1 MSQQLKSKGE
11 AVGTHEYFDAVN
23 RKFSLDK
30 WISKSNPSAYPEL
43 LRELGARAE
52 SALSAVCKDCKT
64 HAKYLRYFPENE
76 RSQMIRMVEG
86 LDDLISHSHS
96 RSWTVSSLLD
106 LLKLSA
112 SEIRG
117 YSSSSESDLR
127 YVTEDVVCGR
137 YTSASTQLELL
148 KKAIEDDE
156 VEVHDD
162 RELEFLDNVC
172 YGKSRDMLRDIL
184 TFAHYRNNRDSMRG
198 WCGYPLFSDHYLEWV
213 EETAF
218 GMSLKSRVGSYF
230 DYTQYV
236 LSQLAEVR
244 DELQR
249 DIDQGVYDN
258 DYITDPCKDNLLEA
272 VENLEKCGISCYDL
286 KEKIKSLAWFVGGDP
301 QKIAELQKK
310 LNYFHFNEKLKE
322 DGVYGAKTHE
332 ALCEFLERI
341 SSPNVPKLVK
351 IGDVMD
357 MTFSVSKDS
366 FDAINT
372 TQEQI
377 VEAKYNIA
385 NFVVKNGHRS
395 GDILSVKLSATGK
408 YRSLDGLTVTG
419 DAARMLSVLDDS
431 ARVFEK
437 AGKKFVVTERILNV
451 LELGNSVYKDITD
464 PGKIPLTHTLKTG
477 SKIALSSA
485 TSALFVETGIVA
497 TSLVYMKVFGAAGT
511 AIAPGAGTIVGVILG
526 GVLYA
531 LVGDALVNNAID
543 GVFQLF
549 E

>member
-11 AVGTHEYFDAVN
+11 VVGSREYFTACN
-23 RKFSLDK
+23 RKVSLDK
-30 WISKSNPSAYPEL
+30 LLSNSNPYAYPEL
-43 LRELGARAE
+43 LKELGARAE
-52 SALSAVCKDCKT
+52 SALSAVCKDCKNL
-64 HAKYLRYFPENE
+64 AQYLRYFPENE
-76 RSQMIRMVEG
+76 RRQMIRMVEG
-86 LDDLISHSHS
+86 LEKLILQTGS
-96 RSWTVSSLLD
+96 RSWTASSLLD

-112 SEIRG
+112 SETRSF
-117 YSSSSESDLR
+117 SSASESDIR
-127 YVTEDVVCGR
+127 YAAEDVVRGK
-137 YTSASTQLELL
+137 YTNSSTQMELL
-148 KKAIEDDE
+148 KKSIDHDILEVRDE
-156 VEVHDD
+156 MEA
-162 RELEFLDNVC
+162 RFLENIC
-172 YGKSRDMLRDIL
+172 TGKHKDILKDIL
-184 TFAHYRNNRDSMRG
+184 TRAHYENNKSSMRG
-198 WCGYPLFSDHYLEWV
+198 WCGYPLFSDRYLEWV

-218 GMSLKSRVGSYF
+218 GKSLKRDVGSNL
-230 DYTQYV
+230 DYTQYFSSK
-236 LSQLAEVR
+236 LTAIR

-249 DIDQGVYDN
+249 DLEQGIRDN
-258 DYITDPCKDNLLEA
+258 DYITDLCKDNLLRA

-286 KEKIKSLAWFVGGDP
+286 KRKIESLAWFVGGDP
-301 QKIAELQKK
+301 QKIAELQRK
-310 LNYFHFNEKLKE
+310 LNFLHLTGQLKE

-332 ALCEFLERI
+332 ALCEFLEKI
-341 SSPNVPKLVK
+341 QSPNAPKLVK

-357 MTFSVSKDS
+357 MTFSLSKDS

-372 TQEQI
+372 AREQI
-377 VEAKYNIA
+377 VEANKNIA
-385 NFVVKNGHRS
+385 IFHVEKGYYR
-395 GDILSVKLSATGK
+395 DMLPVKLSASGQ
-408 YRSLDGLTVTG
+408 YRSLNGLTVSG

-437 AGKKFVVTERILNV
+437 AGKKFVVTERIFNV